1 MQGVDAGK
9 CSFEFTDVAINSG
22 GQKGRDVFAE
32 LEPVQ
37 FGFLVNNGNPG
48 FELWWLNTGDKARS
62 KSADEPLLQL
72 GNIRRCRVGGQYNL
86 LARLMQGIEC
96 VKELFLDLL
105 TSSKFLDVIN
115 Q

>member
-1 MQGVDAGK
+1 MRVVILQ
-9 CSFEFTDVAINSG
+9 FTDVAISLG

-37 FGFLVNNGNPG
+37 FGFLVNNGNPVSTR
-48 FELWWLNTGDKARS
+48 WLLGDKARS
-62 KSADEPLLQL
+62 KSADRLLQE
-72 GNIRRCRVGGQYNL
+72 ISRCRVAVTK

-105 TSSKFLDVIN
+105 TSNKFLDVIN